1 MYLYDKI
8 RNTAAFVLVS
18 LLFALQ
24 GVVDG
29 LEALGHKI
37 SKFYNTVNAVG
48 KGDCGCTSAWSDE
61 RKKGKAAG
69 Y

>member
-1 MYLYDKI
+1 M
-8 RNTAAFVLVS
+8 
-18 LLFALQ
+18 
-24 GVVDG
+24 DG

-37 SKFYNTVNAVG
+37 SKFCNTVNAVG